1 MLRKKTKKYICDGC
15 TYVALVLFL
24 SISLFPIL
32 WMLLTSFKSE
42 GEQFVWPPTWIPRTF
57 SLLSNYVYA
66 FTHQGGIGLLH
77 STIVA
82 TLAVLIALL
91 VGTLSAYSLA
101 KFNIKRKDDVA
112 FWILSTRMLP
122 PIAIIIPFFLLLRV
136 VKLIDTFQGLILIYL
151 TFNIPYVVWIM
162 RGFFEEISKEIEE
175 AALLD
180 GCSYFQVFWRITLPL
195 TRSGIVATA
204 IFCFIFTWNE
214 FLFAVILTRSVV
226 RPVTVVIPQ
235 LVGSQDVLWG
245 EQAALGIMSM
255 VPPLILIALVQ
266 RHLIRGFTFG
276 AVKE

>member
-1 MLRKKTKKYICDGC
+1 
-15 TYVALVLFL
+15 
-24 SISLFPIL
+24 
-32 WMLLTSFKSE
+32 MLLTSFKSE
-42 GEQFVWPPTWIPRTF
+42 GEQFMWPPAWIPRTF
-57 SLLSNYVYA
+57 SLLSNYTYA

-82 TLAVLIALL
+82 TFSVLIALL
-91 VGTLSAYSLA
+91 VGTLAAYSLT
-101 KFNIKRKDDVA
+101 KFNIRRKDDIA

-122 PIAIIIPFFLLLRV
+122 PIAVIIPFFLLLRV

-151 TFNIPYVVWIM
+151 AFNIPYVVWIM

-180 GCSYFQVFWRITLPL
+180 GCSYFQILWRITIPL
-195 TRSGIVATA
+195 TRSGMVATA

-214 FLFAVILTRSVV
+214 FLFAVILTRTVV

-255 VPPLILIALVQ
+255 VPPLILIALIQ
-266 RHLIRGFTFG
+266 QHLIRGFTFG

>member
-101 KFNIKRKDDVA
+101 KFNIKKKDDVA

>member
-1 MLRKKTKKYICDGC
+1 
-15 TYVALVLFL
+15 
-24 SISLFPIL
+24 
-32 WMLLTSFKSE
+32 MLLTSFKSE